1 MKKTIMLAFITCITI
16 SCDCYQVAEGIVID
30 KETKKPLKNVVVYN
44 KNKPYNKKQTDSLGK
59 FELSGI
65 SGGMFGC
72 PPMKVIIEKAGYT
85 SGEVEI
91 SSGEEKT
98 IELEK
103 KPAN

>member
-1 MKKTIMLAFITCITI
+1 MKKIIMLVVITCITI
-16 SCDCYQVAEGIVID
+16 SCDCYQIVSGTVID
-30 KETKKPLKNVVVYN
+30 KETKEPLNDVVVYN

-72 PPMKVIIEKAGYT
+72 PPMKVIIERAGYT
-85 SGEVEI
+85 PGEVEI
-91 SSGEEKT
+91 SSGEEET

-103 KPAN
+103 KTAN